1 MQKLLRTL
9 IIAASFF
16 TTNFAH
22 AVLDLQLT
30 QGIRSAIPIAIVPFA
45 GQSDPQS
52 PDNVS
57 SVISADLQNSGRFS
71 VMSKSDIKQTPSSAA
86 DVDFSYWQNLNQSN
100 LVVGSVQSAGSG
112 RYRITF
118 QLLNAYHNKG
128 AAGKTSSAP
137 AWQSAVLLSNTFT
150 VDASQLRSVAH
161 HISDL
166 IYENLTGDK
175 GVFSTKIAYVV
186 AQPAP
191 GGRGQYALEMS
202 DMDGYNP
209 KPLLKSNQPIMSP
222 VWSPN
227 GQRIAYVSFE
237 GGDPI
242 IYLQDVSSGSRQVI
256 SKFSG
261 LNSAPAF
268 SPDGQRLA
276 LVLTRTGYP
285 KIFTMGIGGSQLKQ
299 ITDGNSIDTEPFWSA
314 DGSLYFTSSRGGAPQ
329 IYKTSANGGG
339 SAQRVTFQSKYN
351 ASASLSPDG
360 KMLAVLS
367 GGNNQYNIAIQDVA
381 SGRYT
386 LLTQSGNDQ
395 SPSMAPNGKMILYA
409 TQVGGRGVL
418 GMISTD
424 GKVKITLPARG
435 GDVREPAWGP
445 FNNRKN

>member
-1 MQKLLRTL
+1 MKKLLKTL
-9 IIAASFF
+9 LALSLF
-16 TTNFAH
+16 TATLAH

-30 QGIRSAIPIAIVPFA
+30 QGVRSAIPIAIVPFA
-45 GQSDPQS
+45 GQSDAQS
-52 PDNVS
+52 PDNIS
-57 SVISADLQNSGRFS
+57 TVINTDLQNSGRFN
-71 VMSKSDIKQTPSSAA
+71 VMNKNDIKQTPSTAA

-100 LVVGSVQSAGSG
+100 LVVGNVQPAGSG
-112 RYRITF
+112 RYRVTF
-118 QLLNAYHNKG
+118 QLLNAYPNKG
-128 AAGKTSSAP
+128 AASKNSSAP
-137 AWQSAVLLSNTFT
+137 NWQSAVLVSNTFT
-150 VDASQLRSVAH
+150 VEASQLRSLAH

-175 GVFSTKIAYVV
+175 GVFATKIAYVV
-186 AQPAP
+186 AQPAA
-191 GGRGQYALEMS
+191 GGKGEYALETS

-222 VWSPN
+222 TWSPN

-242 IYLQDVSSGSRQVI
+242 VYVQDVSSGARQVL

-261 LNSAPAF
+261 LNSAPSF
-268 SPDGQRLA
+268 SPDGQKIA

-285 KIFTMGIGGSQLKQ
+285 KIFTMSTNGGQLKQ
-299 ITDGNSIDTEPFWSA
+299 ITSGDSIDTEPVWSG

-329 IYKTSANGGG
+329 VYKTSANGGT
-339 SAQRVTFQSKYN
+339 AQRVTFQNKYN
-351 ASASLSPDG
+351 ASPSLSPDG
-360 KMLAVLS
+360 KMLAILS
-367 GGNNQYNIAIQDVA
+367 GGNNQYNIAVQDVP

-386 LLTQSGNDQ
+386 VLTQSGNDQ

-409 TQVGGRGVL
+409 TQAGGHDVL

-424 GKVKITLPARG
+424 GKVKITLPARA